1 MKRKYDTPFIE
12 IEEFLIKE
20 DILFDPSRIP
30 DDGEIDD
37 EDLFS

>member
-1 MKRKYDTPFIE
+1 MKRKYEAPFIE
-12 IEEFLIKE
+12 IEEFLIVE
-20 DILFDPSRIP
+20 DILSDPSRIP